1 MHKSE
6 LELRMR
12 LAQEILDTSK
22 ELEPLCAQ
30 FLPLAS
36 EPAGDA
42 LAREYKSI
50 IDSDF
55 IVSKTDPNGNITY
68 INDTFCK
75 VSKYTKEE
83 LLGKK
88 HNIVK
93 DPANPPELWQEMWA
107 TIRSKK
113 TWRGKFSNRAKDG
126 SIYYVDAIIKPILND
141 KGEIVEYI
149 AIRKDITKEVEAQKE
164 IEEQK
169 RFIQAIFDN
178 QDNIVIY
185 TSKTEGMLSVNQKL
199 FEYLDFKDFED
210 FKSKHDCICDLFIK
224 KEGYIDPVTYP
235 DWLDM
240 AADAAKPFKALIKT
254 KDGVVRTFSFKVKR
268 FAKNY
273 LINLNDITDLENALL
288 QAHRSEQAKSIFL
301 ANMSHEIR
309 TPLNGII
316 GFTDL
321 LLKKDLDDEIRRY
334 IEIISRSGKSLL
346 HIVNDILDFSKLQEG
361 KMELDLIEADLLEE
375 MEATI
380 QTLASVA
387 KSKQIEYFTYID
399 PHLPRTVRC
408 DVHKLKQIMT
418 NLIGNAIKF
427 TPEKGRVE
435 VSITLQE
442 RANEK
447 VAIHFSVRDSGIGI
461 PPEKLKTIFQPFSQ
475 ADNSTAREFGGTG
488 LGLAISNRFVEMMGS
503 HIEVNS
509 TPGKGS
515 TFAFDLMC
523 EVLNKQDALHIDNP
537 PSLRT
542 TMLIEHKEQHPVC
555 DIYSIVSQYLDAW
568 GIQYNTI
575 ESLAKLDPNTDIL
588 ILCEDIFEQDACLK
602 LLEDHPSLHI
612 FFIES
617 QSESDLV
624 CEHERFTLIT
634 QPVTGSILFNAII
647 PHMHQANK
655 TENKKQE
662 KTERFNGRVL
672 VAEDNETNQILIS
685 ALLEERGIEYEIAN
699 NGQEAVTKAQNGN
712 FDLVLMDVNMPL
724 LDGLEAI
731 RQLKST
737 GYTTPIVTLSADVI
751 PSDIERFKAAG
762 ADDTLPKPLE
772 APLLDKVLRRYLR
785 PKEHHTPK
793 ADTIDV
799 ETLKSKLMLP
809 NDTIIYK
816 LLGSLQNSLTK
827 AIEHLK
833 TQSPDKDLLHTLK
846 GILGNLRLQ
855 NGYEFIKK
863 CEHSPEECPKEELE
877 ALLADYLQ
885 QAEAILQKDS

>member
-12 LAQEILDTSK
+12 LAQEILDTTK

-55 IVSKTDPNGNITY
+55 IVSKTDKEGYITY

-75 VSKYTKEE
+75 VSQFSRHE

-93 DPANPPELWQEMWA
+93 DPSNPPELWKEMWA
-107 TIRSKK
+107 TITAKK
-113 TWRGKFSNRAKDG
+113 TWRGRFSNRAKDG

-149 AIRKDITKEVEAQKE
+149 AIRKDITQEVEAQKE

-169 RFIQAIFDN
+169 RFIQTIFDN

-185 TSKTEGMLSVNQKL
+185 TSKNEGMLAVNKKL

-210 FKSKHDCICDLFIK
+210 FKSKHNCICDLFIK
-224 KEGYIDPVTYP
+224 KEGYIDPLTYP

-240 AADAAKPFKALIKT
+240 AADAGKPFKALIKT
-254 KDGVVRTFSFKVKR
+254 KDDVVRTFSFKVKR
-268 FAKNY
+268 FEQNY
-273 LINLNDITDLENALL
+273 LINLNDITELENALL

-321 LLKKDLDDEIRRY
+321 LLKKDLDKEVRRY
-334 IEIISRSGKSLL
+334 IEIISRSGRSLL

-387 KSKQIEYFTYID
+387 KSKQVEYFTYID

-427 TPEKGRVE
+427 TPAKGRVE
-435 VSITLQE
+435 VAVTLQKRGTQE
-442 RANEK
+442 A
-447 VAIHFSVRDSGIGI
+447 AIHFSVRDSGIGI
-461 PPEKLKTIFQPFSQ
+461 PKEKLQTIFQPFSQ

-503 HIEVNS
+503 HIEVSS
-509 TPGKGS
+509 TPSKGS
-515 TFAFDLMC
+515 TFEFTLSC
-523 EVLNKQDALHIDNP
+523 EVLNRQDALPMKNP
-537 PSLRT
+537 PKLRT
-542 TMLIEHKEQHPVC
+542 TMLIEHKEKEPAC

-568 GIQYNTI
+568 GIKYDTI
-575 ESLAKLDPNTDIL
+575 DSLEQLDPKTNIL
-588 ILCEDIFEQDACLK
+588 ILCEDIFDQQACHD
-602 LLEDHPSLHI
+602 LLETHRLLHI

-634 QPVTGSILFNAII
+634 QPVTGSLLFNAIV
-647 PHMHQANK
+647 PHMQQPKESQKRQND
-655 TENKKQE
+655 TTQE
-662 KTERFNGRVL
+662 FQGRVL

-685 ALLEERGIEYEIAN
+685 ALLKERSIEYELAQ
-699 NGQEAVTKAQNGN
+699 NGEEAVTKAQNRA
-712 FDLVLMDVNMPL
+712 FDLILMDVNMPVM
-724 LDGLEAI
+724 DGLEAI
-731 RQLKST
+731 RRLKSAN
-737 GYTTPIVTLSADVI
+737 YKVPIVTLSADVI
-751 PSDIERFKAAG
+751 PSDIERFEAAG

-772 APLLDKVLRRYLR
+772 APLLDAVLQKYLKR
-785 PKEHHTPK
+785 KEQKSITV
-793 ADTIDV
+793 DRI
-799 ETLKSKLMLP
+799 EIESLKTKLMLP
-809 NDTIIYK
+809 NDAIIYK
-816 LLGSLQNSLTK
+816 LLKSFASSLQNALQ
-827 AIEHLK
+827 HLE
-833 TQSPDKDLLHTLK
+833 TQPPNKDLLHTLK
-846 GILGNLRLQ
+846 GVFGNLRLE
-855 NGYEFIKK
+855 NGYTFIKR
-863 CEHSPEECPKEELE
+863 CEENPQNCPKES
-877 ALLADYLQ
+877 LATMLRNYL
-885 QAEAILQKDS
+885 AEVRSTLQKES